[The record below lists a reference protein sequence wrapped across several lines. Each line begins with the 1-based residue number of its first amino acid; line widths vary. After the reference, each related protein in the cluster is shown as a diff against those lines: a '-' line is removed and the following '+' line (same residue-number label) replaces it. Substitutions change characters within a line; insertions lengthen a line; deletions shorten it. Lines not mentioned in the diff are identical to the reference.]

1 MLRMSIL
8 DEQMIVICCY
18 LWANFIGILFFSCK
32 RDDKKKKKRHNCKA
46 HISKLMIRQM
56 GIKVWAKTQMVK
68 C

>member
-18 LWANFIGILFFSCK
+18 LWANFIEFFSFHAK
-32 RDDKKKKKRHNCKA
+32 GMIKKKKRHNCKA